1 MLYYDVF
8 RAVPEAEAGERPG
21 DRVGAWLQTALK
33 HEVFDGNTFMIRHNV
48 DNRLIMEQM
57 GHTNI
62 ACTENHYHRNR
73 QSIDTKSQIISS
85 IAEFQAK

>member
-1 MLYYDVF
+1 
-8 RAVPEAEAGERPG
+8 
-21 DRVGAWLQTALK
+21 
-33 HEVFDGNTFMIRHNV
+33 MIRHNV

-73 QSIDTKSQIISS
+73 QSIGTKSQIISS